1 MIGRASLLGDLR
13 RRLRYLEQD
22 LAERADSDPGTAAT
36 LEAEYRTARE
46 AGRTDD
52 TYRSWRNGALTQAA
66 VAWLLGCVFVRFAE
80 DNGLIESPLIAGP
93 GGRNARAADRQ
104 TLYFRARPTDSDNDY
119 LLDVFAEAARL
130 PAMARLYEREH
141 NPVWRHH
148 ISGDAARDL
157 IAFWRAVDPDAG
169 ALRHDFTDPE
179 RDTRFL
185 GDLYQDLSD
194 EAKKRFALLQTPEFV
209 EEFILD
215 RTLAPALDEFGLGRI
230 RLIDPACGSGHF
242 LLGAFRRLLR
252 AWFTREPG
260 TPERVLV
267 QRALDGVHG
276 VDVNPFAA
284 AIARFRLLA
293 AALRASRIERLEDTP
308 AFEIHVAAGD
318 SLLHGRRFGE
328 LDLGGEAEQLAGREG
343 FGHAFLA
350 EDLDTLNRILG
361 QRYHVVVGNPPY
373 VTVKD
378 KAVNRLYRDRYSTC
392 HRQYSLAVPFTERFF
407 GLALPGGDAR
417 PAGYVGLI
425 TANSFM
431 KREFGKKLIESFL
444 PGVDLTHVI
453 DTSGAYIP
461 GHGTPTV
468 ILFGRHR
475 ASVGDAVRT
484 VMGIRGEPSTP
495 RDPSRGHVW
504 SAIVEQV
511 DVANSESD
519 WVSSEDVARGT
530 FSVHPWSIG
539 GGGANALKEHLD
551 ARAANVLEDA
561 IREIGYG
568 VLTREDDVYLVSRE
582 VLQRA
587 SIESYFVK
595 PAVAG
600 DMVRDWGI
608 TEPIGTLWPYD
619 ETSLEALESDAV
631 LKFLWSYRPQLRGRV
646 AYGKSQIE
654 RGLAWYEYSMFFR
667 DRYRIPLSITFSFVA
682 THNHF
687 VLNHSGMIFKQ
698 SAPVIKLPTDAIE
711 TDHLTLLGL
720 LNSSVACFWM
730 KHVFHNKGSTVD
742 AHGARQT
749 TDAFEDFYEYAGT
762 GLKKFPLPTN
772 RPDALAETLDRLAAE
787 RQTHLPAQLAGRFP
801 MAPAELDAHRDIA
814 ANLLARMIALQ
825 EELDW
830 ECYRLYG
837 VIDED
842 CRYASQMPADDY
854 TATATTD
861 LDATNSS
868 FRIQNTLNQTMD
880 SRFRGNDGQC
890 AGMTTSVKVTHL
902 AEMTSFPRKRES
914 ISVSESRNLS
924 TQIIAA
930 TDHVSSETPAPAT
943 PASLNASRA
952 AAAVKR
958 PPSEILT
965 PAIPEDPPAAGTGD
979 CRESSPSAPDGQAP
993 DNPAGDSRHLD
1004 QTPPDGHPSTP
1015 PGAPHVPTPAADHTS
1030 SEPAAATTSTDPNV
1044 PRATATRAHH
1054 PSEMSAPATAT
1065 PTDPHAPGTG
1075 NRPEPPALAPDDP
1088 ASRTSISDRRH
1099 TAGEPA
1105 SGAPHTTSEEPDSDA
1120 DTSNPDNHREPP
1132 PLTLGERAF
1141 EIVMARRMAAGE
1153 LETTWFT
1160 RHGSTPITGL
1170 PAHWPADYR
1179 TLVERRIE
1187 LIHGDRFIGLL
1198 EKPEYKRRWNTEP
1211 WHTQEQ
1217 RALRNWL
1224 LDRLESPACW
1234 PELRLATVRTLAERA
1249 ATDTDFQQ
1257 VATRYTGHQGVELE
1271 PLIAD
1276 LVESES
1282 VPALPAQ
1289 RYKPSGLAKRADWE
1303 RTWALQRREDE
1314 IDAEVATALP
1324 RRDTETEEAHAA
1336 RIGTEQRRRKQDEI
1350 GSLPPTPKYRAADFR
1365 KPGYWRLRGALD
1377 VPKERFVSLPQMSR
1391 DTDPTLLVAWAGWN
1405 PLELC
1410 RAVAA
1415 YSTEVTERDGWPPER
1430 LAPLLAVIQEN
1441 LPWMKQ
1447 WHNEIDPE
1455 YDQRLGDFFETFLHT
1470 RLSELGLTED
1480 DLRSWTPAKP
1490 GYG

>member
-1 MIGRASLLGDLR
+1 MIDRASLLGDLR
-13 RRLRYLEQD
+13 RRLRHLEQD
-22 LAERADSDPGTAAT
+22 LAERADSDPGTAAA

-46 AGRTDD
+46 AGRTGD
-52 TYRSWRNGALTQAA
+52 TFRSWRNGALTQAA

-80 DNGLIESPLIAGP
+80 DNGLIEPPLIAGP

-141 NPVWRHH
+141 NPVWRHR

-157 IAFWRAVDPDAG
+157 IAFWRAVDPDTG

-215 RTLAPALDEFGLGRI
+215 RTLTPALDEFGLGRI

-252 AWFTREPG
+252 AWFVREPG

-293 AALRASRIERLEDTP
+293 AALRASRIKRLEDTP

-328 LDLGGEAEQLAGREG
+328 LDLGGEAEQLAGQEG

-350 EDLDTLNRILG
+350 EDLDALNRILG
-361 QRYHVVVGNPPY
+361 RRYHVVVGNPPY

-378 KAVNRLYRDRYSTC
+378 KAVNRLYRDRYDTC
-392 HRQYSLAVPFTERFF
+392 YMKYALSAPFAERFF
-407 GLALPGGDAR
+407 DLAIRGGAVHS
-417 PAGYVGLI
+417 AGYVAQI
-425 TANSFM
+425 TSNSFM
-431 KREFGKKLIESFL
+431 KREFGRKMIENLF
-444 PGVDLTHVI
+444 PTVDLTHVI

-468 ILFGRHR
+468 ILIGRNRSPISDSVR
-475 ASVGDAVRT
+475 AVL
-484 VMGIRGEPSTP
+484 GIRGEPETP
-495 RDPSRGHVW
+495 ADPANGKVW
-504 SAIVEQV
+504 KAVLTQIDSPGSESEWISVA
-511 DVANSESD
+511 DVAHD
-519 WVSSEDVARGT
+519 T
-530 FSVHPWSIG
+530 FHQHPWSIG
-539 GGGANALKEHLD
+539 GGGTQALQDWLESASSQTLGDIAVDVGITAVTGEDGLFIAGD
-551 ARAANVLEDA
+551 A
-561 IREIGYG
+561 
-568 VLTREDDVYLVSRE
+568 
-582 VLQRA
+582 
-587 SIESYFVK
+587 
-595 PAVAG
+595 AVARRVGVEHTRRLVIG
-600 DMVRDWGI
+600 DNVRDW
-608 TEPIGTLWPYD
+608 TASFLVAVWLYDDDFRLFDLNNLPGTARYFWRYR
-619 ETSLEALESDAV
+619 TSISSRKRFGTPML
-631 LKFLWSYRPQLRGRV
+631 
-646 AYGKSQIE
+646 E
-654 RGLAWYEYSMFFR
+654 RGFTWYEYQELYTR
-667 DRYRIPLSITFSFVA
+667 KLRRPLSIIFAFVS

-687 VLNHSGMIFKQ
+687 VLDRGGKIFNR
-698 SAPVIKLPTDAIE
+698 SAPVIKLSVNTTDAAHIA
-711 TDHLTLLGL
+711 LTGI
-720 LNSSVACFWM
+720 LNSSVAGFWM
-730 KHVFHNKGSTVD
+730 KQVFHNKGSTVD
-742 AHGARQT
+742 THGARQT

-762 GLKKFPLPTN
+762 GLKKFPLPEN
-772 RPDALAETLDRLAAE
+772 RPNALAEALDRLAAE
-787 RQTHLPAQLAGRFP
+787 RQTHLPAQLADRFP

-842 CRYASQMPADDY
+842 CRYAGQMPADGY
-854 TATATTD
+854 TA
-861 LDATNSS
+861 
-868 FRIQNTLNQTMD
+868 
-880 SRFRGNDGQC
+880 
-890 AGMTTSVKVTHL
+890 
-902 AEMTSFPRKRES
+902 
-914 ISVSESRNLS
+914 
-924 TQIIAA
+924 
-930 TDHVSSETPAPAT
+930 AT
-943 PASLNASRA
+943 PA
-952 AAAVKR
+952 
-958 PPSEILT
+958 
-965 PAIPEDPPAAGTGD
+965 
-979 CRESSPSAPDGQAP
+979 
-993 DNPAGDSRHLD
+993 
-1004 QTPPDGHPSTP
+1004 
-1015 PGAPHVPTPAADHTS
+1015 
-1030 SEPAAATTSTDPNV
+1030 
-1044 PRATATRAHH
+1044 
-1054 PSEMSAPATAT
+1054 
-1065 PTDPHAPGTG
+1065 DPHAPGTG
-1075 NRPEPPALAPDDP
+1075 NRPEPPAPAPAAPTDSNASRAAAAVKRPASEILAPATSTPTDPHAPGTGNRREPPAPVPDDP

-1120 DTSNPDNHREPP
+1120 DASNPGNHREPP

-1141 EIVMARRMAAGE
+1141 EIVMARRIAAGE

-1160 RHGSTPITGL
+1160 RHGSTPITEL

-1314 IDAEVATALP
+1314 IDAEVATTLP
-1324 RRDTETEEAHAA
+1324 RQDTETEEAHAA
-1336 RIGTEQRRRKQDEI
+1336 RIEAEQRRRKQDEV
-1350 GSLPPTPKYRAADFR
+1350 GSLPPPPKYRSADFR

-1410 RAVAA
+1410 RAIAA
-1415 YSTEVTERDGWPPER
+1415 YSTEVTEQDGWPPER

-1441 LPWMKQ
+1441 LPWLKQ

-1480 DLRSWTPAKP
+1480 DLRI
-1490 GYG
+1490 

>member
-1 MIGRASLLGDLR
+1 MIGRTSLLGDLR
-13 RRLRYLEQD
+13 RRLRHLEQD
-22 LAERADSDPGTAAT
+22 LAERADSDPGTAAA

-46 AGRTDD
+46 AGRTGD
-52 TYRSWRNGALTQAA
+52 TFRSWRNGALTQAA

-141 NPVWRHH
+141 NPVWRHR

-157 IAFWRAVDPDAG
+157 IAFWRAVDPDTG
-169 ALRHDFTDPE
+169 ALRHDFTDHE

-328 LDLGGEAEQLAGREG
+328 LDLGGEAEQLAGQEG

-350 EDLDTLNRILG
+350 EDLDALNRILG

-378 KAVNRLYRDRYSTC
+378 KAVNRLYRDRYDTC
-392 HRQYSLAVPFTERFF
+392 YMKYALSAPFAERFF
-407 GLALPGGDAR
+407 DLAIRGGAVHS
-417 PAGYVGLI
+417 AGYVAQI
-425 TANSFM
+425 TSNSFM
-431 KREFGKKLIESFL
+431 KREFGRKMIENLF
-444 PGVDLTHVI
+444 PTVDLTHVI

-468 ILFGRHR
+468 ILIGRNRSPISDSVR
-475 ASVGDAVRT
+475 AVL
-484 VMGIRGEPSTP
+484 GIRGEPETP
-495 RDPSRGHVW
+495 ADPANGKVW
-504 SAIVEQV
+504 KAVLTQIDSPGSESEWISVA
-511 DVANSESD
+511 DVAHD
-519 WVSSEDVARGT
+519 T
-530 FSVHPWSIG
+530 FHQHPWSIG
-539 GGGANALKEHLD
+539 GGGTQALQDWLESASSQILGDIAVDVGITAVTGEDGLFIAGD
-551 ARAANVLEDA
+551 A
-561 IREIGYG
+561 
-568 VLTREDDVYLVSRE
+568 
-582 VLQRA
+582 
-587 SIESYFVK
+587 
-595 PAVAG
+595 AVARRLGVEHTRRLVIG
-600 DMVRDWGI
+600 DNVRDW
-608 TEPIGTLWPYD
+608 TASFLVAVWLYDDDFRLFDLNNLPGTARYFWRYR
-619 ETSLEALESDAV
+619 TSISSRKRFGTPML
-631 LKFLWSYRPQLRGRV
+631 
-646 AYGKSQIE
+646 E
-654 RGLAWYEYSMFFR
+654 RGLTWYEYQELYTR
-667 DRYRIPLSITFSFVA
+667 KLRRPLSITFAFVS

-687 VLNHSGMIFKQ
+687 VLDRGGKIFKQ
-698 SAPVIKLPTDAIE
+698 SAPVIKLSANTTDA
-711 TDHLTLLGL
+711 DHIALTGI

-730 KHVFHNKGSTVD
+730 KQVFHNKGSTVD
-742 AHGARQT
+742 THGARQT

-762 GLKKFPLPTN
+762 GLKKFPLPAN
-772 RPDALAETLDRLAAE
+772 RPNTLAEALDRLAAE
-787 RQTHLPAQLAGRFP
+787 RQTHLPAQLADRFP

-842 CRYASQMPADDY
+842 CRYAGQMPADGY
-854 TATATTD
+854 TAATPTD

-868 FRIQNTLNQTMD
+868 FGIQNALNQTMD
-880 SRFRGNDGQC
+880 SRFRGNDGQY
-890 AGMTTSVKVTHL
+890 AGMTASVKVTHL

-924 TQIIAA
+924 TQITAA
-930 TDHVSSETPAPAT
+930 ADHAPSTAPAPAAPT
-943 PASLNASRA
+943 DSNTSRA

-979 CRESSPSAPDGQAP
+979 CRESPPSAPDGQAP

-1004 QTPPDGHPSTP
+1004 QTPPDGHPSAS
-1015 PGAPHVPTPAADHTS
+1015 PGAPDVPTTAADHTS
-1030 SEPAAATTSTDPNV
+1030 SEPSAATTSTDPNV
-1044 PRATATRAHH
+1044 PKATAARAHLS
-1054 PSEMSAPATAT
+1054 SEMSAPATST
-1065 PTDPHAPGTG
+1065 PTDPHAPDTG
-1075 NRPEPPALAPDDP
+1075 NRREPSAPAPDEP
-1088 ASRTSISDRRH
+1088 ASRTFISDHRH

-1105 SGAPHTTSEEPDSDA
+1105 SGAPHTASEEPDSDA
-1120 DTSNPDNHREPP
+1120 DASNPGNHRQPP
-1132 PLTLGERAF
+1132 PLALGERAF

-1160 RHGSTPITGL
+1160 RHGSTPITEL

-1179 TLVERRIE
+1179 ALVERRIE

-1257 VATRYTGHQGVELE
+1257 VATRYTGHQGVDLE

-1314 IDAEVATALP
+1314 IDAEVATTLP

-1336 RIGTEQRRRKQDEI
+1336 RIEAEQHRRKQDEI
-1350 GSLPPTPKYRAADFR
+1350 GSLPPPPKYRSADFR

-1377 VPKERFVSLPQMSR
+1377 VPKERFVSFPQMSR

-1441 LPWMKQ
+1441 LPWLKQ

-1480 DLRSWTPAKP
+1480 DLRSWTPAKS
-1490 GYG
+1490 GYK